1 MIMRLPQGTRKL
13 LQDKLLSAIPQSY
26 IEGEIREQR
35 LVSNV
40 TIADLFDRFPQYKK
54 DYWDI
59 VKD

>member
-26 IEGEIREQR
+26 IENEIREQR

-40 TIADLFDRFPQYKK
+40 TITDLFDRFPQYKK